1 MVLDDGRRL
10 QAARVI
16 VFPYADPSTH
26 SLRVRV
32 ELPAGG
38 SGLYPGMTVKVAF
51 EVGAATRLLVPVP
64 ALVRRGELSAV
75 YVVGADHSVGLR
87 QLRLGHR
94 FGDKVEVLAGL
105 APGDRVARDPEAA
118 ALYLVKRHDGTASP

>member
-1 MVLDDGRRL
+1 
-10 QAARVI
+10 
-16 VFPYADPSTH
+16 
-26 SLRVRV
+26 
-32 ELPAGG
+32 
-38 SGLYPGMTVKVAF
+38 VAF
-51 EVGAATRLLVPVP
+51 AVGQATRLLVPAS

-94 FGDKVEVLAGL
+94 FGDEVEVLAGL

-118 ALYLVKRHDGTASP
+118 ALYLAKRHDGNASP